1 MFGILSIFLLRSV
14 TYEMRLKHF
23 IEIFY
28 IPDCWWHLTLCKNLC
43 LQEGTAAGLLIRHWE
58 CSMLCYWSGY

>member
-23 IEIFY
+23 LLKFFIF
-28 IPDCWWHLTLCKNLC
+28 
-43 LQEGTAAGLLIRHWE
+43 LIV
-58 CSMLCYWSGY
+58 GGI